1 MADLER
7 FWSFDLNPLWD
18 FRKPPEILPEDALK
32 VKFLK
37 GIAVGYH
44 LCFFTFYL
52 YDPYCL

>member
-44 LCFFTFYL
+44 
-52 YDPYCL
+52 PCLLLFI